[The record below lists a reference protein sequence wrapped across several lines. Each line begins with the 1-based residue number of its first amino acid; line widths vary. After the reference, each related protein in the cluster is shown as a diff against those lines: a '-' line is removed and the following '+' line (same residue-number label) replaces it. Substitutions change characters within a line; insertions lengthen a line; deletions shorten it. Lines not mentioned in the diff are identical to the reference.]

1 MANIGQVHALT
12 KGRGRNDAA
21 EASVTKRLL
30 DTATIGARKPR
41 VIERDAGRAIGYP
54 LAQRLG
60 KRHGL
65 VARVDVDDGLLPRSH
80 D

>member
-1 MANIGQVHALT
+1 MADIGQVHALT

-21 EASVTKRLL
+21 EASITKRFL

-41 VIERDAGRAIGYP
+41 IIERDASRAIGYP
-54 LAQRLG
+54 LAQRLS

-65 VARVDVDDGLLPRSH
+65 VARVDVDDGLLPRRH